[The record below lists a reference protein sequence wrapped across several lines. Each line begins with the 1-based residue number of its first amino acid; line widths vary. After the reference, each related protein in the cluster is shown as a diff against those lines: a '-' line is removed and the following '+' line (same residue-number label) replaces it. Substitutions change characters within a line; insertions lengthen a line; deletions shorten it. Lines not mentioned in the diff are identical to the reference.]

1 MPKKHRRPPASAG
14 ASRPEASLF
23 SVREQAQPLAAR
35 MRPRTLDEFVGQ
47 QHLLAPGKPLRDA
60 IEKGSVTSMVFWG
73 PPGSGK
79 TTLGRLIAEYTDR
92 EFVPFS
98 AVTEGVP
105 RVREVIAEA
114 EDRLGIG
121 RETIL
126 FVDEIHRFN
135 RAQQDAFLPHVESG
149 TVTLVG
155 ATTENPSFELN
166 GALLSRMRVFV
177 LNPLTPDDL
186 SIVVDRALTDVERG
200 LGGRHVSLEGDAR
213 KLIVTEADG
222 DARRALTVLEAATD
236 FVGDSGAIT
245 VQVARDAM
253 QKRFAHHDKSG
264 ETHFNMLSAF
274 HKSLR
279 GSDPQGALYWMAR
292 MIEGGEDPMTIFRRS
307 IAMAAEDIGLADPQ
321 ALQLAV
327 AARDAFHMLGPPEG
341 YLPLAEMVVYLAT
354 APKSNASYRGLSAAL
369 DAARDTPAAP
379 VPFHIR
385 NAPTKLMKELGY
397 HEGYQ
402 YAHSV
407 PEAYIPQEYL
417 PEELRGSVFYEPG
430 PFGFEREVAKRLAWW
445 ADLKAKVSSDAS
457 PQGDKAGT
465 NNATPDVPE
474 KG

>member
-1 MPKKHRRPPASAG
+1 MPKKFRRPPSHTAST
-14 ASRPEASLF
+14 EESLW
-23 SVREQAQPLAAR
+23 SARETAQPLAAR
-35 MRPRTLDEFVGQ
+35 MRPRTLEEFVGQ
-47 QHLLAPGKPLRDA
+47 EHLLAPGKSLRDA
-60 IEKGSVTSMVFWG
+60 IEKGSVSSMVFWG

-79 TTLGRLIAEYTDR
+79 TTLGRLIAQYTDR
-92 EFVPFS
+92 DFVPFS
-98 AVTEGVP
+98 AVTE
-105 RVREVIAEA
+105 AEQ
-114 EDRLGIG
+114 RLQVG
-121 RETIL
+121 RQTIL

-135 RAQQDAFLPHVESG
+135 KAQQDAFLPHVEAG
-149 TVTLVG
+149 TITLVG

-177 LNPLTPDDL
+177 LNPLTEGD
-186 SIVVDRALTDVERG
+186 IGAVVDRALLDEERG
-200 LGGRHVSLEGDAR
+200 LGGQNLNLDDDAR
-213 KLIVTEADG
+213 EMITREADG
-222 DARRALTVLEAATD
+222 DARRALTVLEAAAD
-236 FVGDSGAIT
+236 HIGEGGRIT
-245 VQVARDAM
+245 QQVARDAM

-264 ETHFNMLSAF
+264 EVHFNMLSAF

-341 YLPLAEMVVYLAT
+341 YLPLAEMVIYLAT
-354 APKSNASYRGLSAAL
+354 APKSNSSMRGFSAAL
-369 DAARDTPAAP
+369 EAARESPAAQ
-379 VPFHIR
+379 VPMHIR
-385 NAPTKLMKELGY
+385 NAPTRLMKDLGY

-430 PFGFEREVAKRLAWW
+430 PFGFEKEVAKRLQWW
-445 ADLKAKVSSDAS
+445 ADLKQKVSTPTSPKSDI
-457 PQGDKAGT
+457 GDGT
-465 NNATPDVPE
+465 NDRKE
-474 KG
+474 K